1 MSFWSRIAS
10 GRRFCATQRM
20 LCVKSWIAKDRFRNH
35 LRWIT
40 WTSEGTHWQS
50 DIARA
55 RQVPSAR
62 VGLRMWS
69 DEVPFRDAGRKIK
82 LGPEIVAVKGEP
94 NTGYKGVPF
103 RPARRHY
110 VSFAETKLE
119 DGTALDG
126 CVNAILSALDSS
138 AYASGTR
145 SKAIDATLWIAVFR
159 DQFAYQGA
167 ISEATIARARD
178 LGVKLFIEDYTREGA
193 DGAPLKLWL
202 S

>member
-1 MSFWSRIAS
+1 M
-10 GRRFCATQRM
+10 T
-20 LCVKSWIAKDRFRNH
+20 
-35 LRWIT
+35 
-40 WTSEGTHWQS
+40 S
-50 DIARA
+50 DITRA

-69 DEVPFRDAGRKIK
+69 DEVPFQDAGRKIK
-82 LGPEIVAVKGEP
+82 LAPEIVAVKGEP
-94 NTGYKGVPF
+94 STGYKRVPL

-145 SKAIDATLWIAVFR
+145 AKDIDATLWIAVF
-159 DQFAYQGA
+159 DKDFAYQGA
-167 ISEATIARARD
+167 ISEATVGRARD
-178 LGVKLFIEDYTREGA
+178 LGVKLFIEDYTRDGP

-202 S
+202 T